1 MFFYFLG
8 FTEMKIG
15 FVCAKPGKIK
25 SVDNLVIEIV
35 NAGYFLDIVDF
46 FRLLQM
52 VLTSFTSCT

>member
-46 FRLLQM
+46 F
-52 VLTSFTSCT
+52 